1 MAVTTD
7 RSESATD
14 RPSWSRPPFE
24 IDNVVALRHGADS
37 SRSWKP
43 IADRLEA
50 EMVTARPWL
59 LRHLGTVRALARVD
73 AQIELIGDWLDAN
86 GLLDRDGN
94 PRPASARLDRLEAR
108 AQSLRNDLGE
118 PPAALI
124 RLLVAGRSLTG
135 TDSDGQMPLALS
147 PTRDG
152 DSRRT
157 SSGWLSG

>member
-94 PRPASARLDRLEAR
+94 PRPASARLDRLEASPR
-108 AQSLRNDLGE
+108 R
-118 PPAALI
+118 
-124 RLLVAGRSLTG
+124 RSIAHRHRQRR
-135 TDSDGQMPLALS
+135 SDALS
-147 PTRDG
+147 ALADEG
-152 DSRRT
+152 RRF
-157 SSGWLSG
+157 SPDELRMALRLI